1 MIVYAASRF
10 GCRHR
15 FVVTDVGGA
24 MLFVCEGCGHRT
36 DQLPLHL
43 TSTRGQVVS
52 FPTRSISAPSALPG
66 VAPAARASRS
76 TQHRG

>member
-1 MIVYAASRF
+1 MIVNAASRF

-15 FVVTDVGGA
+15 FLVTNEGGA

-43 TSTRGQVVS
+43 TSTRGQLVR
-52 FPTRSISAPSALPG
+52 FPTRALGAPSAVPAD
-66 VAPAARASRS
+66 APAARISRS
-76 TQHRG
+76 TQYRG